1 MPVTES
7 QEAAGGA
14 AAHTAETAALIKVP
28 RLLEGVDDQP
38 GQPEARSTDEPPAT
52 YETPKVRLQI
62 PPLLPNDFFCK
73 RPQRHVLVVFAQE
86 DERTAQRLATFLS
99 EALRRDEQLEAKA
112 AGLAMELSVH
122 TAGDAGAAFDSVDDC
137 LVAVP
142 LLSSGFRQ
150 SERCM
155 RQLKLLRSRRVS
167 VAPVNCQ
174 AGQDK
179 IDQTV
184 LSDATPYKRCSA
196 ESAVS
201 SVY

>member
-1 MPVTES
+1 MTES

-14 AAHTAETAALIKVP
+14 AAHTAETAAPIKVP

-38 GQPEARSTDEPPAT
+38 GQPEARSGDETPAKD
-52 YETPKVRLQI
+52 ETPKVRLQI
-62 PPLLPNDFFCK
+62 PPLLPNEFFCK

-86 DERTAQRLATFLS
+86 DEQTAERLTTFLR
-99 EALRRDEQLEAKA
+99 EALRRDEELEAKA

-122 TAGDAGAAFDSVDDC
+122 TAADTGATFDSVDDC

-167 VAPVNCQ
+167 VAPIKCQ

-179 IDQTV
+179 IDRTV
-184 LSDATPYKRCSA
+184 LSDATPYRQC
-196 ESAVS
+196 
-201 SVY
+201 